1 MRSQLRSSSRLSGV
15 TCGTHCL
22 ESSLVQVHGGAFR
35 RAWLSTWRGPSGSF
49 AFAARQGACVW
60 LWLRPSA
67 SPASWR
73 REPLW
78 FSWAL
83 LSKRHSRSPFSVST
97 VSRVCCICGS
107 AVVFGSGL
115 GVQAFLLVGTPLVLG
130 VPSPVRL
137 LGLLHVV
144 LVVGHAVGHVLDRI
158 LVVRC
163 RVGFLGLLLV
173 DLVVGLD
180 VG

>member
-15 TCGTHCL
+15 TFGTHCL

-35 RAWLSTWRGPSGSF
+35 RAWLSTWRGLPRVRGP
-49 AFAARQGACVW
+49 ACGCGCVPGVR
-60 LWLRPSA
+60 LTV

-73 REPLW
+73 REPRW

-130 VPSPVRL
+130 VLSPVRL